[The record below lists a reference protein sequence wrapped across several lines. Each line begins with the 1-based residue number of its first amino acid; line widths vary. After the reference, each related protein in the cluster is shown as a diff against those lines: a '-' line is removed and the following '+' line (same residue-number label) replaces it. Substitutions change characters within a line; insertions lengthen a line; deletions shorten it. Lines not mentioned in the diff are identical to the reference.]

1 MESDVQALCVVFLRS
16 KSLCWR
22 WYTHVVSVCAQARR
36 LAKLPLSRF
45 RRLRFFVQPRR
56 RRQHGAGAFRCWTTG
71 RRNQNS
77 AQKTRRRLSQCGAI
91 CVLTAHKRATTIRI
105 ARLVSYRRVLLA
117 SPALLQRSDSCESQG
132 HSLPK
137 LCSCRTRNA
146 NASAAQQA
154 VRDRQPGAPPPH
166 RGAPAPQA
174 TAEPELAAR
183 GAAPDVGA
191 RGEAVAGR
199 D

>member
-1 MESDVQALCVVFLRS
+1 MWCSSGQRAYAGAGIHTSCVSARKLGV
-16 KSLCWR
+16 SLSCL
-22 WYTHVVSVCAQARR
+22 SAGSGACAFSS
-36 LAKLPLSRF
+36 SR
-45 RRLRFFVQPRR
+45 VEGVN
-56 RRQHGAGAFRCWTTG
+56 GAGAFRCWTTG

-137 LCSCRTRNA
+137 LCSCRTRK
-146 NASAAQQA
+146 QQA

-166 RGAPAPQA
+166 RGALAPQA